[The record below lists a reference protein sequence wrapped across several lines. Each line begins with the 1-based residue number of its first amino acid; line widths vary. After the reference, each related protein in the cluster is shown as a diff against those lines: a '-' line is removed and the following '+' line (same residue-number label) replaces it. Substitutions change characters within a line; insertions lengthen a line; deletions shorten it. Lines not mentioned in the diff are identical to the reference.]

1 MVAAVL
7 EAGAGRLA
15 PDDVS
20 EALAD
25 PAGFLAAVPARRTWT
40 PAPAHGLHLHSI
52 LYPPHAEGTRLMHE
66 QTWRSHGAADEVDA
80 VAYVTTL
87 HTYS

>member
-15 PDDVS
+15 PDDIS
-20 EALAD
+20 EALAE

-66 QTWRSHGAADEVDA
+66 QTWRSHSAVVEVDA